1 MQNITIVGNVGTEP
15 QTETI
20 AGSNVTKISVAV
32 NRKEKQ
38 ESITTWYKCNLWGN
52 LSNIASSYLKKGD
65 KVAISGEMRIREY
78 TNKEGVKATSVEIQ
92 VSNITLLGGGSNGSN
107 GSIENEKKTE
117 VSVLNDNQN
126 SEDLPF

>member
-92 VSNITLLGGGSNGSN
+92 VSNITLLGGSSN

-117 VSVLNDNQN
+117 VSILNDNQN